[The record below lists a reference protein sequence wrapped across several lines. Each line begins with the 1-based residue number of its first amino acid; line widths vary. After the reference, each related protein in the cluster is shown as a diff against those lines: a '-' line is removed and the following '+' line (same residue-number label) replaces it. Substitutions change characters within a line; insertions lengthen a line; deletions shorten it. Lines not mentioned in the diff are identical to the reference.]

1 MNVTELAQILEMFYN
16 EGLKRKESNAFIQMF
31 GIKYAKEISNNK
43 INIKDI
49 VKKSSLR
56 ESYSREVYKGTKLA
70 KYVNLKEEML
80 F

>member
-1 MNVTELAQILEMFYN
+1 
-16 EGLKRKESNAFIQMF
+16 MF